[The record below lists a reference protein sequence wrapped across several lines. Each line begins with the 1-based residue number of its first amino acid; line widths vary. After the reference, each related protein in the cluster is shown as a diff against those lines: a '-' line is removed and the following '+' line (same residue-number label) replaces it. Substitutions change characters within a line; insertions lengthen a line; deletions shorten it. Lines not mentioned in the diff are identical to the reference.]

1 MKFKNYQNI
10 KIKNYTKKYSLLLI
24 TNGINQNSKNKILI
38 KQNLKK
44 LKIDCYKI
52 YNKLTT
58 KTFKNSRYKNIIKLI
73 YSTIFFLTSNQKKFD
88 ISTIKYLEVLK
99 FPILGAKLNKKIYTK
114 TQLKNIKSTNY
125 KNGISV
131 LYQFLLVNLKLIQ
144 INETHKNRLF
154 RNNVI

>member
-144 INETHKNRLF
+144 INETHKNKLF

>member
-10 KIKNYTKKYSLLLI
+10 KIKNSTKKNSLLLI
-24 TNGINQNSKNKILI
+24 TNGINQNYKNKILI

-144 INETHKNRLF
+144 INKTHKNKLF